1 MLNMVYDIRI
11 GNYKLAMLES
21 VEIHKSVDLLTGTA
35 TVVVPAVVYN
45 QSLDHEKYVRVGDPI
60 AIQLGYDENL
70 VTEFVGYVQ
79 RIDTDDDSLTFNCE
93 DSMYLTR
100 KPVANKQFLNTSVKE
115 IAQYCMSQIG
125 LKNIDSTYDIT
136 YQKFVINN
144 ANAFDVLKKLKE
156 DTKASIYM
164 TGDTLHIHPP
174 YVEKGGDV
182 VYDFSVNIESSD
194 LKYRKKDDRKFEVQV
209 DGVGLDGKKKKIVVG
224 TTGGEKRT
232 VKVTSPMSDADL
244 RKRGESEL
252 EYLTY
257 DGYEGS
263 ITGWLIPYVQPTY
276 SAKII
281 DSDYEYKTG
290 TYYVT
295 AVTTTFDE
303 NGGVRK
309 IEIGKKVS
317 N

>member
-1 MLNMVYDIRI
+1 M
-11 GNYKLAMLES
+11 
-21 VEIHKSVDLLTGTA
+21 
-35 TVVVPAVVYN
+35 PAVVYN
-45 QSLDHEKYVRVGDPI
+45 QSLDHEKYVKVGDTI
-60 AIQLGYDENL
+60 TIQLGYDDNL
-70 VTEFVGYVQ
+70 VTEYVGYVQ

-100 KPVANKQFLNTSVKE
+100 KSVKNKQFLNTSVKA
-115 IAQYCMSQIG
+115 IAQYCMSAIG
-125 LKNIDSTYDIT
+125 LKNLDCTYDIT

-144 ANAFDVLKKLKE
+144 ANAFDVLKKLKD
-156 DTKASIYM
+156 DTKANMYM
-164 TGDTLHIHPP
+164 IGDTLHIHPP

-194 LKYRKKDDRKFEVQV
+194 LKYRNKDDRKFEVQV
-209 DGVGLDGKKKKIVVG
+209 NGIGMDGKKKKVTVG

-232 VKVTSPMSDADL
+232 VTITSPMSDADL
-244 RKRGESEL
+244 KKRGESEL
-252 EYLTY
+252 QYLSY

-263 ITGWLIPYVQPTY
+263 ITGWLIPFAAPTY

-281 DSDYEYKTG
+281 DKDYEYKTG

-295 AVTTTFDE
+295 AVTTTFSE
-303 NGGVRK
+303 SGGVRK
-309 IEIGKKVS
+309 VEIGKKVS